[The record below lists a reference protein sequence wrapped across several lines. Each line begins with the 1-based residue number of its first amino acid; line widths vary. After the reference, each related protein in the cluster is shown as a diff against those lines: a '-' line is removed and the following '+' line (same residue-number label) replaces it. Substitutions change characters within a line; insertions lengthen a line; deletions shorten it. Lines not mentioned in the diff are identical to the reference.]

1 MTRFAAAL
9 SIALAAFS
17 TSSAVAAELVYVE
30 LKSCAYCMRFNRQMA
45 HAYQTSET
53 GRQIP
58 LRPVNLMQRW
68 PADLKNV
75 DRPPYTPV
83 FILVEDGRELGR
95 FNGYTGPSQFNRELK
110 RLLNKQG

>member
-1 MTRFAAAL
+1 MTRFVIAL
-9 SIALAAFS
+9 SMALATLSMSPA
-17 TSSAVAAELVYVE
+17 AAAELVYVE
-30 LKSCAYCMRFNRQMA
+30 LKSCVYCMRFNRQMA
-45 HAYQTSET
+45 RAYRTSEI

-58 LRPVNLMQRW
+58 LRPVNLNRRW

-83 FILVEDGRELGR
+83 FILVEDGREIGR

-110 RLLNKQG
+110 RLLNTRG